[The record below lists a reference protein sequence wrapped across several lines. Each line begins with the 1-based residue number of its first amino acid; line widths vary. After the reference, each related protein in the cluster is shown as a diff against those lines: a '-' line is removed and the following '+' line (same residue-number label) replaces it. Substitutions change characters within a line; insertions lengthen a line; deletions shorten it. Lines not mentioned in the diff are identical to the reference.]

1 MTSPIGN
8 QHNAGAMP
16 RNTRVP
22 TPPEA
27 NFPGKSA
34 ESVGHLAKAAVLETG
49 DSEPGAQGRAAS
61 RIARM
66 DVTVLPPP
74 GSEDNQAPEP
84 EPAATG
90 RRTRVLV
97 AIPWISP
104 AVGAIAGPLLTSSL

>member
-8 QHNAGAMP
+8 QHNAGAVP

-74 GSEDNQAPEP
+74 GSEDNQAPD
-84 EPAATG
+84 TG
-90 RRTRVLV
+90 TGGDGTTDQ
-97 AIPWISP
+97 S
-104 AVGAIAGPLLTSSL
+104 AGGNTLD